1 MSASNATDGESR
13 GLSPALWIFALLAIA
28 GAVAAFLVFA
38 RPLSR
43 HANAE
48 EANESA
54 MEPPRRL
61 PDFELSSMTGEK
73 VTAASL
79 RGRPSVVEFF
89 FTTCPICA
97 LMNQGF
103 QRLQRELPPEVRLIS
118 ITVDP
123 EHDTAE
129 ALQAYAA
136 RHDADP
142 ARWLFLRG
150 ELDTICDVMEQG
162 FGYMRAANP
171 AMHSLRFALV
181 DADGELV
188 KTYSPIEFGDDDE
201 KSLSDAELSAL
212 VRDARQLL
220 TKR

>member
-1 MSASNATDGESR
+1 MSELETRAAASR
-13 GLSPALWIFALLAIA
+13 GLSPALWIAGLLVIA
-28 GAVAAFLVFA
+28 GGVAAFLAFA
-38 RPLSR
+38 RPLAKPGA
-43 HANAE
+43 ANA
-48 EANESA
+48 SA
-54 MEPPRRL
+54 PADSAPRRL
-61 PDFELSSMTGEK
+61 PDFELESMTGEK
-73 VTAASL
+73 ITAASL
-79 RGRPSVVEFF
+79 RGRPCVVEFF

-123 EHDTAE
+123 EHDTKD

-142 ARWLFLRG
+142 ERWLFLRG

-171 AMHSLRFALV
+171 AMHSLRFALL

-188 KTYSPIEFGDDDE
+188 KTYAPIEFGDGDE
-201 KSLSDAELSAL
+201 KSLSDAELAAL
-212 VRDARQLL
+212 VRDAQQLL
-220 TKR
+220 TTR

>member
-1 MSASNATDGESR
+1 MSE
-13 GLSPALWIFALLAIA
+13 SPARDASATRGFSPAVWIAALVAIA
-28 GAVAAFLVFA
+28 GASAAFLTLA
-38 RPLSR
+38 RGKR
-43 HANAE
+43 
-48 EANESA
+48 EARESA
-54 MEPPRRL
+54 SPSEAPRRL
-61 PDFELSSMTGEK
+61 PDFELESMTGAK
-73 VTAASL
+73 VTAAAL
-79 RGRPSVVEFF
+79 RGRPCVVEFF

-103 QRLQRELPPEVRLIS
+103 QRLQRELPPEVRLVS

-123 EHDTAE
+123 EHDTRE

-150 ELDTICDVMEQG
+150 ELDTVCDVMEQG
-162 FGYMRAANP
+162 FGYLRAANP

-188 KTYSPIEFGDDDE
+188 RTYAPIEFGEGDE
-201 KSLSDAELSAL
+201 KSLSEAELGAL
-212 VRDARQLL
+212 VRDAQQLL
-220 TKR
+220 SPR